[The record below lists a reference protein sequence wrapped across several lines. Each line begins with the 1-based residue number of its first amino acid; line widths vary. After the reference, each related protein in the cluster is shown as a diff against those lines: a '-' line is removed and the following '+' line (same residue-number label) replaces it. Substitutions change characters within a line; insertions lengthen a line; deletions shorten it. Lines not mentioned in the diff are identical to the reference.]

1 MGPRGVGYH
10 LGPQSPLQ
18 GKHQW
23 LSLIPHSRSVL
34 KGPRT
39 DGEMGE
45 TLHISGHGR
54 QPQVPSHHT
63 RAIPLNMEHKDK
75 GARIGSECRG
85 RWGDSTP
92 SLWRAELMRKPT
104 QTHTQLTNRFTAKR
118 FLNGPF
124 AVTVL
129 NKLLNYCI
137 GGMLQCATALRKP
150 VSHTPWTLK
159 SARIC
164 LRFEISLDLHMKRQK
179 SEKKQIKYC

>member
-1 MGPRGVGYH
+1 MPCTVNDTRMRKQTHRCWFPSGTGPRGVGYH

-34 KGPRT
+34 KGPRM

-75 GARIGSECRG
+75 GAGIGSERG
-85 RWGDSTP
+85 EGANGGERHSIP
-92 SLWRAELMRKPT
+92 LKSRADEET
-104 QTHTQLTNRFTAKR
+104 YTNTHTADKQVHSTRCPFQLAKLFSLNAFDKKLKS
-118 FLNGPF
+118 FLNQTSNDVMTQQF
-124 AVTVL
+124 VL
-129 NKLLNYCI
+129 D
-137 GGMLQCATALRKP
+137 QP
-150 VSHTPWTLK
+150 P
-159 SARIC
+159 
-164 LRFEISLDLHMKRQK
+164 
-179 SEKKQIKYC
+179 